1 VSTASARSYHHGN
14 LRSALLEAAEAA
26 LATGSDLSLRE
37 LARQVGV
44 SHAAPRR
51 HFADKQALLDAL
63 AEDGFHRLG
72 TQLRAAVADGDF
84 EARLLRFARSYVAFA
99 VEHAALLDLMWAGKH
114 RLDAVRVASDEAFTA
129 PLALISEGQA
139 TGEVVSG
146 DTEAVATV
154 AVATLHGLA
163 AMVNNGMLAAADL
176 DEVVPATV
184 QRLLLGLRPRA

>member
-1 VSTASARSYHHGN
+1 VTTTSARSYHHGN
-14 LRSALLEAAEAA
+14 LRSALLEAAESA
-26 LATGSDLSLRE
+26 LAAGSDLSLRE

-63 AEDGFHRLG
+63 AEDGFVRLG
-72 TQLRAAVADGDF
+72 EQLRAATADGDF
-84 EARLLRFARSYVAFA
+84 EARLLGFARAYVAFA

-114 RLDAVRVASDEAFTA
+114 RVEAVRAASDLAFTA
-129 PLALISEGQA
+129 PLALIVEGQA
-139 TGEVVSG
+139 TGEVVAG
-146 DTEAVATV
+146 EVEQVATV

-176 DEVVPATV
+176 DAIVPATV
-184 QRLLLGLRPRA
+184 ERLLLGLRPRA